1 MVVSGMNFLLGTK
14 FSGADLIHDQF
25 VDIHVCRALRFCVG
39 TEPNLQWIMGQ
50 DMMWFKNE
58 FN

>member
-1 MVVSGMNFLLGTK
+1 MNFLLGRK
-14 FSGADLIHDQF
+14 VSGADFIHDRF
-25 VDIHVCRALRFCVG
+25 VDIHVCRGLRFCVG
-39 TEPNLQWIMGQ
+39 TDPNLQWIMGQ